1 MVVPVMMYIPSH
13 LGEQRAPPPTSV
25 DGKYVAQHLGT
36 ALTLALAEIVEKR
49 PWDPIEYLGQ
59 WLYKYQ
65 KNLDEVAKVR
75 MKRSWM
81 LLNNQMQGPK
91 SSRAFIVTK
100 SNVTNQSIS
109 GPKPEPNT
117 YLVKLK
123 PKAELDASSQILTPK
138 QRALGIYSH
147 CQI

>member
-1 MVVPVMMYIPSH
+1 MMYIPSH
-13 LGEQRAPPPTSV
+13 LSEQRAPPPTSV

-81 LLNNQMQGPK
+81 LLIKCKAQNRVGCLLQQSQMLLISQLQAP
-91 SSRAFIVTK
+91 
-100 SNVTNQSIS
+100 NQSR
-109 GPKPEPNT
+109 T
-117 YLVKLK
+117 L
-123 PKAELDASSQILTPK
+123 ILSNSNPK
-138 QRALGIYSH
+138 QNWTLVVKF
-147 CQI
+147 